1 MVVATLATFVR
12 LVVADPGVVLDDADD
27 AEQGSLCADCG
38 IRPPRNALHCDTCGV
53 CIMDMDHVGL
63 RRIIDTA
70 LRLDRKVRRRQQLEA
85 FRSVGGPRF
94 LVSHLHWVRCRLL
107 RVAILQLHSFGR

>member
-1 MVVATLATFVR
+1 MATLATFLR
-12 LVVADPGVVLDDADD
+12 LVVADPGVVLDDAED

-53 CIMDMDHVGL
+53 CIADMDHVGS
-63 RRIIDTA
+63 RRIFYTA

-85 FRSVGGPRF
+85 FHSVGSPRF
-94 LVSHLHWVRCRLL
+94 LVSHLHWVRCRRLW
-107 RVAILQLHSFGR
+107 VAILENSFGR